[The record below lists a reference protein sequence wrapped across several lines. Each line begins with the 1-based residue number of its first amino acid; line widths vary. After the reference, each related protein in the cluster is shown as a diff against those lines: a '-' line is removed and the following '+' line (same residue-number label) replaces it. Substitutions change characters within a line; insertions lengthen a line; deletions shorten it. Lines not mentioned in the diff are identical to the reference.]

1 MKGGAYLTGKWVGGN
16 NTCACMCGCVCG
28 GVKKGTLGMTLSFLP
43 LPNKILLLIGSWN
56 PLLGSHPT
64 ELESHPVS
72 QAPARGARTSLAL
85 GCLSHLIVFALCP
98 LLSRHTVDLPFF
110 SGPLILLLHKS
121 SCLGWLS
128 PESEVEQI
136 YHPWSILPRDPQTC

>member
-1 MKGGAYLTGKWVGGN
+1 MRMR
-16 NTCACMCGCVCG
+16 ACMRTCVSG
-28 GVKKGTLGMTLSFLP
+28 GGLKKGTLGMILSFLP
-43 LPNKILLLIGSWN
+43 LPKKTLLIGSQN

-85 GCLSHLIVFALCP
+85 GCLSHLIVCALCP
-98 LLSRHTVDLPFF
+98 LLSGHTVDLPFF
-110 SGPLILLLHKS
+110 SVAIILIHHKS

-136 YHPWSILPRDPQTC
+136 YHPWSLLPRDPQSC